1 MIYTDTMRERKSLM
15 EEKADAFIMVPG
27 GIGTFE
33 EFFEVL
39 TLNQLGQM
47 HKPIAVY
54 NINGYFNDLYA
65 LLQNIVRSHFAEK
78 DILHMLTMYESAEEM
93 LSDLEHTVRTDNA

>member
-1 MIYTDTMRERKSLM
+1 MIFTETMRERKALM
-15 EEKADAFIMVPG
+15 EEKADVFLMVPG
-27 GIGTFE
+27 GTGTFE

-54 NINGYFNDLYA
+54 NINGYFNDLYE
-65 LLQNIVRSHFAEK
+65 LLE
-78 DILHMLTMYESAEEM
+78 HMVKTGFTQREVLDMFKFYENAEEM
-93 LSDLEHTVRTDNA
+93 LRELEKKA

>member
-1 MIYTDTMRERKSLM
+1 M
-15 EEKADAFIMVPG
+15 EEKADVFLMVPG
-27 GIGTFE
+27 GTGTFE

-54 NINGYFNDLYA
+54 NINGYFNDLYE
-65 LLQNIVRSHFAEK
+65 LLE
-78 DILHMLTMYESAEEM
+78 HMVKTGFTQREVLDMFKFYENAEEM
-93 LSDLEHTVRTDNA
+93 LSDLEKKA